1 MLMDPSPGYA
11 VPCAAIAQVQNGSAS
26 GDTNSFDP
34 DLEMPTHKKLSIG
47 MKRQIGEYDVQLD
60 YMWSSNK
67 NPFYVYNLANTV
79 SGYTNK
85 WTCSYFKWLL
95 YW

>member
-1 MLMDPSPGYA
+1 MLMVMIIVQPTTYCNADGSPSSEGAGYA
-11 VPCAAIAQVQNGSAS
+11 IPCTAIAKVQGGSAS

-60 YMWSSNK
+60 YMWSRNK
-67 NPFYVYNLANTV
+67 NPFYVYNL
-79 SGYTNK
+79 
-85 WTCSYFKWLL
+85 LIL
-95 YW
+95 